1 MNKIRLF
8 VMTALFA
15 LLSAVGLQLTAPDQ
29 AKAYGAYVPEIKQD
43 YSNWCWAASGAAVSQ
58 YKGKNVSQYN
68 FAYAVKG
75 GYYNNPATSSEI
87 QKGLSTYGL
96 RSRWTNY
103 YGNWYYPNYSFIQSQ
118 INNGRPMI
126 PLIWWTNGATIG
138 HFVVLDGYFTSNNNN
153 YVEYMDPWYGDH
165 YYMTYQA
172 FKNNNNFYWRELIYD
187 IGY

>member
-15 LLSAVGLQLTAPDQ
+15 LLSAVSLQLTAPDQ

-87 QKGLSTYGL
+87 QRGLSTYGL

-103 YGNWYYPNYSFIQSQ
+103 YGNWQYPNYSFIQSQ

-165 YYMTYQA
+165 YYMTFQA
-172 FKNNNNFYWRELIYD
+172 FKSNNNFYWRELIYD